1 MDVSV
6 RSRQICDIQCTVTI
20 CHLDLVNLL
29 HTGYR
34 GIAYPERKITGC
46 GGIFQLRD
54 SLEYF
59 IADTRIVRYLLCPDR
74 TFKAYHKVIDLIIHC
89 TGKGLLRVAPFS
101 GSYFQL
107 VISQCQT
114 HPVDTVRICFL
125 YLVIQ
130 THPGCHIID
139 DTTGSLSRP
148 DFDPERILH
157 HRQCILIIDVLTC
170 PCISYYQFHLV
181 FRVVIDRI
189 HFSRCINLVIFTVTE
204 THCDIDRVCTFL

>member
-1 MDVSV
+1 MRVIVSGEV
-6 RSRQICDIQCTVTI
+6 LGLGTMIDETITAKSDQTMAQIVEDRLAAHGYSTIHDGVADADSYFLRHVMKTGITDGWSISAEERSLLEMLGYDIAEGPKNPNSLGERDFTA
-20 CHLDLVNLL
+20 
-29 HTGYR
+29 GYR

-107 VISQCQT
+107 VISQWQ
-114 HPVDTVRICFL
+114 
-125 YLVIQ
+125 
-130 THPGCHIID
+130 PGC
-139 DTTGSLSRP
+139 
-148 DFDPERILH
+148 
-157 HRQCILIIDVLTC
+157 V
-170 PCISYYQFHLV
+170 
-181 FRVVIDRI
+181 
-189 HFSRCINLVIFTVTE
+189 
-204 THCDIDRVCTFL
+204 